1 MTILAFQPYCGP
13 APAPAAMWAA
23 WNLDPVL
30 IGALLAAAVAYGV
43 TWGRAAEARDRA
55 AFVAGWALIVI
66 AFVSPLC
73 ALTSAL
79 FAARVGHHVAV
90 MAAAAGLLV
99 LAAPRARLE
108 TLFGGRSL
116 IWSATIAQ
124 AVLLW
129 FWHAPGPYAWSLMGD
144 AQYWIM
150 QASLIGAA
158 LVFWR
163 GVRLAPVQHG
173 LLALIATMVQMGAL
187 GALITF
193 AGEPLYA
200 PHFASTLAWGL
211 TPLEDQQTGG
221 LIMWAPAAG
230 AYLAAALILLA
241 RRLNL
246 NDGEAAER
254 AA

>member
-13 APAPAAMWAA
+13 APDPAAIWAA

-30 IGALLAAAVAYGV
+30 IGALLAAAVACGA
-43 TWGRAAEARDRA
+43 TWGRAAPGRDRT
-55 AFVAGWALIVI
+55 AFGAGWALIVI
-66 AFVSPLC
+66 AFASPLC

-79 FAARVGHHVAV
+79 FAARVGHHVVV
-90 MAAAAGLLV
+90 MTAAAGLLV
-99 LAAPRARLE
+99 LAAPRVSLE
-108 TLFGGRSL
+108 RLFGGRTL
-116 IWSATIAQ
+116 IWSATMAQ

-129 FWHAPGPYAWSLMGD
+129 FWHAPGPYAWSLTGD
-144 AQYWIM
+144 VQYWIM
-150 QASLIGAA
+150 QGLLVGAA
-158 LVFWR
+158 LMFWR

-173 LLALIATMVQMGAL
+173 LLTLIATMVQMGAL

-246 NDGEAAER
+246 TDGEAAER

>member
-1 MTILAFQPYCGP
+1 MTILSFQPYCGA
-13 APAPAAMWAA
+13 APEPGGVWAA

-30 IGALLAAAVAYGV
+30 IGALIAVAVAYGM
-43 TWGRAAEARDRA
+43 TWGRGASVRERI
-55 AFVAGWALIVI
+55 AFAAGWSLFFI

-90 MAAAAGLLV
+90 LTLGAGLLV
-99 LAAPRARLE
+99 LAAPRERLQG
-108 TLFGGRSL
+108 LFGGRML
-116 IWSATIAQ
+116 VWSATAAQ
-124 AVLLW
+124 AILLW
-129 FWHAPGPYAWSLMGD
+129 FWHAPGAYGWSLTGD
-144 AQYWIM
+144 VQYWIM
-150 QASLIGAA
+150 QAGLIGAA
-158 LVFWR
+158 LLFWR
-163 GVRLAPVQHG
+163 GVRLAPVQHA

-200 PHFASTLAWGL
+200 PHFATTLAWGL
-211 TPLEDQQTGG
+211 TPLEDQQAGG

-230 AYLAAALILLA
+230 AYLAAALILLM
-241 RRLNL
+241 RRVGFGE
-246 NDGEAAER
+246 DGVAER

>member
-1 MTILAFQPYCGP
+1 MTILSFQPYCGA
-13 APAPAAMWAA
+13 APDPGAVWAA

-30 IGALLAAAVAYGV
+30 ITALAAVAVVYGM
-43 TWGRAAEARDRA
+43 TWGRGASTRERVV
-55 AFVAGWALIVI
+55 FGAGWSLVFI

-90 MAAAAGLLV
+90 LTLGAGLLV
-99 LAAPRARLE
+99 LAAPRGRLE
-108 TLFGGRSL
+108 RLFSGRML
-116 IWSATIAQ
+116 LWSATAAQ
-124 AVLLW
+124 AILLW
-129 FWHAPGPYAWSLMGD
+129 FWHAPGAYAWSLTGD
-144 AQYWIM
+144 VQYWIM
-150 QASLIGAA
+150 QAGLIGAA
-158 LVFWR
+158 LMFWR
-163 GVRLAPVQHG
+163 GVRLAPIQHA

-200 PHFASTLAWGL
+200 PHFATTLAWGL
-211 TPLEDQQTGG
+211 TPLEDQQAGG

-230 AYLAAALILLA
+230 AYLAAALILLM
-241 RRLNL
+241 RRVGF
-246 NDGEAAER
+246 GEADAGER